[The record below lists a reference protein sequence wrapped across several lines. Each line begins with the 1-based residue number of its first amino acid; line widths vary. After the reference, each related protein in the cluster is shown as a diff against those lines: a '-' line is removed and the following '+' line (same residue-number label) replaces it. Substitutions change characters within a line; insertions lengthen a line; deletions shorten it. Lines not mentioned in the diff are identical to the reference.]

1 MINNAFP
8 FVIQLNCFMI
18 LMIDDYHNIHAKKVP
33 TQLITSS
40 AVHMASGLVDIHPTI
55 MAVARPL
62 HTPIHRV
69 VRITIREEE
78 IDCYGGIDI
87 QVVNQKMQQ
96 ALVNMKKPFMKQLPP
111 LMLQLSPKELH
122 ESLRQL
128 RVYKQLSHEDLNT
141 LETCQLLSEH
151 EQALKSAQNYQ
162 DCFLKLIQE
171 CPPLMDYL
179 NRNLVP
185 WPADWPG
192 WYYPKKIIAKGT
204 CDQLK
209 QSVIPEQGQFH
220 VSLNA
225 AEDTVLIFKH
235 FFDKLFKTVFGQ
247 DLPNKPKTYKIT
259 LCLTAVILGWIKIR
273 EKVLRKRC
281 YGSLYL

>member
-40 AVHMASGLVDIHPTI
+40 AVHMASCLVDIHPTI

-96 ALVNMKKPFMKQLPP
+96 ALANMKKPFMKQLPP
-111 LMLQLSPKELH
+111 LTAST
-122 ESLRQL
+122 ES
-128 RVYKQLSHEDLNT
+128 
-141 LETCQLLSEH
+141 
-151 EQALKSAQNYQ
+151 
-162 DCFLKLIQE
+162 
-171 CPPLMDYL
+171 
-179 NRNLVP
+179 
-185 WPADWPG
+185 
-192 WYYPKKIIAKGT
+192 
-204 CDQLK
+204 
-209 QSVIPEQGQFH
+209 
-220 VSLNA
+220 
-225 AEDTVLIFKH
+225 
-235 FFDKLFKTVFGQ
+235 
-247 DLPNKPKTYKIT
+247 
-259 LCLTAVILGWIKIR
+259 
-273 EKVLRKRC
+273 
-281 YGSLYL
+281 